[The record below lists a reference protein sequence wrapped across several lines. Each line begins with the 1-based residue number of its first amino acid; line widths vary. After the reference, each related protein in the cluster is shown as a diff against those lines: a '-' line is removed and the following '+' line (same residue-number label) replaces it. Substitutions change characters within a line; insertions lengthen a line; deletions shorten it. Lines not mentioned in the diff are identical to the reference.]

1 MFKTIIGSQMRM
13 GHLYFHISIFK
24 FFLVHTPF
32 GDMLFMVMYS
42 ITLKY
47 YIMLFYLLTWFFF
60 SN

>member
-13 GHLYFHISIFK
+13 GHYYLHISIFT
-24 FFLVHTPF
+24 FFLVHTLF
-32 GDMLFMVMYS
+32 GDLLCMLMCS

-47 YIMLFYLLTWFFF
+47 YIMLFHLLTWFFF